1 MSKGYSGLFSG
12 TKGRPSPG
20 SIDLMDKNDDFIKN
34 IKRSSDIDTYGRL
47 DIIAHGNPKSIQYQ
61 INGKSVTLS
70 HRELSKLLKSNKAY
84 IGKSIRLL
92 SCNTGENPN
101 GFAQNLANKL
111 NVIVEA
117 PTKIVWA
124 YPNGECL
131 VASRDKSHPKY
142 PNLND
147 RGKFV
152 KFYPGGNKNG
162 KH

>member
-12 TKGRPSPG
+12 TKGRPVPG

-34 IKRSSDIDTYGRL
+34 VKRSHDIDTYGRL
-47 DIIAHGNPKSIQYQ
+47 DVIAHGNSNSIKYQ
-61 INGKSVTLS
+61 INGKDVYLS

-84 IGKSIRLL
+84 IGKTIRLL
-92 SCNTGENPN
+92 SCNTGANPN

-111 NVIVEA
+111 NVVVEA

-124 YPNGECL
+124 YPNGKYII
-131 VASRDKSHPKY
+131 ASRDKSDQKY

-147 RGKFV
+147 LGKFI

>member
-12 TKGRPSPG
+12 TKGRPVPG

-34 IKRSSDIDTYGRL
+34 VKRSHDIDAYGRL
-47 DIIAHGNPKSIQYQ
+47 DVIAHGNSNSIKYQ
-61 INGKSVTLS
+61 INGKDVYLS
-70 HRELSKLLKSNKAY
+70 HRELSKMLKSNKAY
-84 IGKSIRLL
+84 IGKTIRLL
-92 SCNTGENPN
+92 SCNTGANPN

-111 NVIVEA
+111 NVVVEA

-124 YPNGECL
+124 YPNGKYII
-131 VASRDKSHPKY
+131 ASRDKSDQKY

-147 RGKFV
+147 LGKFI